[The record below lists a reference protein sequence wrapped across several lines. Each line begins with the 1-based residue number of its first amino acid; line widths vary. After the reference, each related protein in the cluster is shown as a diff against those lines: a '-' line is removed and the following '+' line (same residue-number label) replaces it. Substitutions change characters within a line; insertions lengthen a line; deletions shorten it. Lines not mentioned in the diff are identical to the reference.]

1 MNFTNLTT
9 LANTDILE
17 IGAVN
22 SEEEM
27 ASSLLIVTLDQ
38 LADELPTFLSY
49 RNQSIDLLCSQFSV
63 SI

>member
-49 RNQSIDLLCSQFSV
+49 RNQSIDLLCGQFSV